1 MTVIGAGAERVFSVM
16 TQQPAQMDALAQSAI
31 SSGIGYYQH
40 GKYAVAVREFKR
52 AISLSPQSENTL
64 NAYDYLAMA
73 FLKLGNNKE
82 AIKAYQSALRLSPNQ
97 DDFHNKLGN
106 IFLEEGDIEQAIK
119 SFQSALRVEPSSTAY
134 LYSLGQAYLAKGS
147 LDDARLQ
154 FEKII
159 KLAPQEY
166 GGYYGLGQTYYK
178 AGDNQSAIEQ
188 FEKVINLKE
197 DFLYPRMDLGY
208 ALTDLGRIDE
218 AYEQANILQE
228 KDPSLAATLNSYIYQ
243 TSKPEFLIA
252 YSDTDFNTTLGPR
265 TPISALDSY
274 LSSPNASTEFTMKF
288 IFNKKMDIASIE
300 NPYNWRISRATP
312 QIKGGPYNWG
322 MPIFLN
328 EINISLFPERVNYDF
343 QNNTAVVTFRIA
355 QNDLGNGT
363 LDPSHIV
370 FQFLGQDTYGNKMNP
385 AADQYSGISKIV

>member
-1 MTVIGAGAERVFSVM
+1 
-16 TQQPAQMDALAQSAI
+16 LANILLDQ
-31 SSGIGYYQH
+31 G
-40 GKYAVAVREFKR
+40 
-52 AISLSPQSENTL
+52 
-64 NAYDYLAMA
+64 NAD
-73 FLKLGNNKE
+73 
-82 AIKAYQSALRLSPNQ
+82 
-97 DDFHNKLGN
+97 
-106 IFLEEGDIEQAIK
+106 QAIAEYK
-119 SFQSALRVEPSSTAY
+119 KALSLNPTSTAD

-147 LDDARLQ
+147 LDDARAQ

-197 DFLYPRMDLGY
+197 DFLYARADLGY
-208 ALTDLGRIDE
+208 ALADLGRIDE
-218 AYEQANILQE
+218 AYEQANILQD
-228 KDPSLAATLNSYIYQ
+228 KDPSLAVTLNNYIYQ
-243 TSKPEFLIA
+243 TAKPEFLIA

-288 IFNKKMDIASIE
+288 IFNKKMDIASVE

-322 MPIFLN
+322 MPISSN
-328 EINISLFPERVNYDF
+328 EINISLFPERVNFDF
-343 QNNTAVVTFRIA
+343 QNNTAVVTFRIT

-363 LDPSHIV
+363 VDPSHLV
-370 FQFLGQDTYGNKMNP
+370 FQFLGQDAYGNKMNP
-385 AADQYSGISKIV
+385 SADQYSGISKIV